1 MDISAFTL
9 SVLQENLR
17 GFHPGVAHLTRG
29 RVHLVIRAQSD
40 EGGSPEVLG
49 RGFTYRTALE
59 TALRVTLN
67 DFNSKGDTATERTSP
82 EDKIR
87 AVRAH
92 ALRHISTDGWDLV
105 VKQFSNSDIDY
116 FTRRA
121 TSLHRAIATVERI
134 VRFLSDIREVAQG
147 NE

>member
-1 MDISAFTL
+1 M
-9 SVLQENLR
+9 
-17 GFHPGVAHLTRG
+17 
-29 RVHLVIRAQSD
+29 
-40 EGGSPEVLG
+40 G

-92 ALRHISTDGWDLV
+92 ALRHINSDGWDLV
-105 VKQFSNSDIDY
+105 VMQFSNEDIDY

-121 TSLHRAIATVERI
+121 TSLPRAISTVERI
-134 VRFLSDIREVAQG
+134 VRFLNDVREVAQG